1 MSFKAYDLAVS
12 LLIIGIALIAFK
24 RLGWLELPKELSSYP
39 IAGSLVIAG
48 LIGIAAPLVQKM
60 WGE

>member
-1 MSFKAYDLAVS
+1 MGSKVYYFSVS
-12 LLIIGIALIAFK
+12 LLLIGIALIAFK
-24 RLGWLELPKELSSYP
+24 KLGWLELPKELSSYP

-48 LIGIAAPLVQKM
+48 LVGIATPLVQK

>member
-1 MSFKAYDLAVS
+1 MSSKVYYFAVS
-12 LLIIGIALIAFK
+12 LLLIGIALIAFK
-24 RLGWLELPKELSSYP
+24 KLGWLELPKELSSYP

-48 LIGIAAPLVQKM
+48 LVGIATPLVQK